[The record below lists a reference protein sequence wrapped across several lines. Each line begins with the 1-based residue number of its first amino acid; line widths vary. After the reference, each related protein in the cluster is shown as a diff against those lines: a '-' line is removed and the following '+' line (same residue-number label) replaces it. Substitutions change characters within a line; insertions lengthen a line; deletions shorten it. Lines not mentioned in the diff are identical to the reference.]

1 MCASICLSCP
11 RSTRAVYI
19 VTDACSGHRPK
30 PRQGGGT
37 RGGGARP
44 HHARV
49 YVSELQRDR
58 ARDDIG
64 DLITSAGRPVQALH
78 CEDFLLTKVMP

>member
-1 MCASICLSCP
+1 
-11 RSTRAVYI
+11 
-19 VTDACSGHRPK
+19 
-30 PRQGGGT
+30 
-37 RGGGARP
+37 
-44 HHARV
+44 
-49 YVSELQRDR
+49 VSELQRDR